1 MVKRDI
7 ARHTVIVKRF
17 YFNEVWVLVFETMT
31 TPAVL
36 ASGSP
41 LVFGGCQGFV
51 PIKPGNCIN
60 RRCKL
65 ELRRNTN
72 NGAMVASNQICT
84 NV

>member
-51 PIKPGNCIN
+51 PIKPGNCITQTPTMVQWW
-60 RRCKL
+60 RRGWGKQ
-65 ELRRNTN
+65 
-72 NGAMVASNQICT
+72 SNLH
-84 NV
+84 